1 MKVDHV
7 ENRPISEDTCAQ
19 FCELISNIETDVLIF
34 SDFRHGIFNQNSIP
48 VLCASV
54 PDSVFKAADSQVAT
68 RWGNILDFQGFN
80 LITPNEKEGRFS
92 IGDQDSVVRPLAKKI
107 HDASGETLILK
118 CGERGIIT
126 YTEQSDD
133 YRSFFAIDSFAT
145 QVKDSV
151 GAGDALL
158 AYAALSLNQTKK
170 SVNSLNTRLPGGR
183 IGV

>member
-1 MKVDHV
+1 MCS
-7 ENRPISEDTCAQ
+7 RRQTA
-19 FCELISNIETDVLIF
+19 
-34 SDFRHGIFNQNSIP
+34 
-48 VLCASV
+48 
-54 PDSVFKAADSQVAT
+54 VAT

-80 LITPNEKEGRFS
+80 LITPNEKKVVSRLETRL
-92 IGDQDSVVRPLAKKI
+92 VVRPLAKKI
-107 HDASGETLILK
+107 HDASSCETLILK

-158 AYAALSLNQTKK
+158 AYAALSLNQTKNPLIASILGCLAAGLECELDGNHPINVDRLSDRLRLLEK
-170 SVNSLNTRLPGGR
+170 SCNYEV
-183 IGV
+183 